1 MDPVTSQMKARVART
16 TEGVRASDDMVV
28 SYLARL
34 TQAPLLNLEEER
46 LLTSAAREGCREA
59 RCRLIESN
67 MRLVINIARSYHCR
81 ALPLEDLIQE
91 GSLGLMQAIERF
103 DPTKGFRFSTYAT
116 HWIRQ
121 AIGRAIDAKS
131 KSIRL
136 PSHVSQSLRKIE
148 HAKEELMRQTGT
160 EATIPQLS
168 SLLGMSEKR
177 ILSLLQAGQDTISLD
192 INVGEGESTSLGAL
206 IRDDANAN
214 PEQIM
219 LGREMT
225 EELHLVFSE
234 LNEREKYV
242 VASRMQDSGLD
253 EERSVRERLSEEL
266 QVSRERV
273 RQIEVQAIKKLR
285 VIAQRKRLRETLAF

>member
-1 MDPVTSQMKARVART
+1 
-16 TEGVRASDDMVV
+16 
-28 SYLARL
+28 
-34 TQAPLLNLEEER
+34 
-46 LLTSAAREGCREA
+46 
-59 RCRLIESN
+59 
-67 MRLVINIARSYHCR
+67 
-81 ALPLEDLIQE
+81 
-91 GSLGLMQAIERF
+91 
-103 DPTKGFRFSTYAT
+103 
-116 HWIRQ
+116 
-121 AIGRAIDAKS
+121 
-131 KSIRL
+131 
-136 PSHVSQSLRKIE
+136 
-148 HAKEELMRQTGT
+148 MRQTGN

-177 ILSLLQAGQDTISLD
+177 ILSLLQAGQDTISLA

-225 EELHLVFSE
+225 EELHQVFSE

-253 EERSVRERLSEEL
+253 EDRSVRERLSEEL